1 MFLYTFMSIAVFYC
15 YNRTQVCA
23 VLHSLIS
30 TVSEMAAVNG
40 GADNLTT
47 ERGKNQPVFGEAEPA
62 TVRSRAES
70 DVFLSGSP

>member
-1 MFLYTFMSIAVFYC
+1 M
-15 YNRTQVCA
+15 
-23 VLHSLIS
+23 
-30 TVSEMAAVNG
+30 VSEMAAVDG

-62 TVRSRAES
+62 TVRPRAES